1 MPEEKSIF
9 VSISKIKQMKHQIIL
24 LGKDITSVYHGI
36 KEFGA
41 DHIHLLYTD
50 ATDHPMQPLQN

>member
-1 MPEEKSIF
+1 
-9 VSISKIKQMKHQIIL
+9 MKHQIIL

-50 ATDHPMQPLQN
+50 ATDHIETPHVPAVAYEHPMQPLQN

>member
-1 MPEEKSIF
+1 
-9 VSISKIKQMKHQIIL
+9 MKHQIIL

-50 ATDHPMQPLQN
+50 ATNHIETPM